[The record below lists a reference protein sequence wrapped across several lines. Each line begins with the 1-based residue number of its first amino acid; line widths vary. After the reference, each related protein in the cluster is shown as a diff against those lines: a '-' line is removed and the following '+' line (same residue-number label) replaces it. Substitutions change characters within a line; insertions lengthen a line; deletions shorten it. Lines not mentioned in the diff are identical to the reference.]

1 MKLKYII
8 LSLIILFSISLL
20 NSIALVDVETSL
32 NIRNEPNL
40 DSNIKFN
47 LNKNEIVIIIYE
59 TDKFSKS
66 NNISNNFVYMLS
78 ISKFPNSG

>member
-66 NNISNNFVYMLS
+66 NNISSNFVYMLS